1 MKRATIK
8 DIAAVAGVNISTVSR
23 ALRDH
28 PDIGIT
34 LRTKIKQLANEMHY
48 HPNMLAVQLRKQK
61 SNTIGLIIPEANMF
75 FVPSVIKGIS
85 NAVQKAGYRLL
96 VLQSGESYEQELEN
110 VAICNEYGVVGLLIS
125 LTNETDN
132 LNHLLELKDSGTPI
146 VLLDKSLDNS
156 IIDEVIIDD
165 LEGTQTCIKYLI
177 EIGCKKIIGLFGNPN
192 LMITHKRLEGFL
204 NSVKTFSAQNSI
216 ESEFQFVD
224 STFSAWAYVENRF
237 PDFQPDAIFAM
248 SDEIIAG
255 VVPALKKMKV
265 KIPEQCSVIGI
276 SDGYLPKILDPHV
289 KFLHHDGY
297 ALGELA
303 ANQLIKNLTMPK
315 SSSVQE
321 RLILPTRLVLNHS
334 I

>member
-8 DIAAVAGVNISTVSR
+8 DIAAVAGVNVSTVSR

-28 PDIGIT
+28 PDIGVT
-34 LRTKIKQLANEMHY
+34 LRTKIKQLANDMHY

-85 NAVQKAGYRLL
+85 NAVKKAGYRLL

-132 LNHLLELKDSGTPI
+132 LGHLLELKDSGTPI

-156 IIDEVIIDD
+156 TIDEVIIDD
-165 LEGTQTCIKYLI
+165 VEGTQTCIKYLI
-177 EIGCKKIIGLFGNPN
+177 EIGCKRIMGLFGNPN

-204 NSVKTFSAQNSI
+204 NSVKNFSCENCI
-216 ESEFQFVD
+216 ESEHHFVD
-224 STFSAWAYVENRF
+224 NTFSTWACVEDRF
-237 PDFQPDAIFAM
+237 PNFQPDAIFAM

-255 VVPALKKMKV
+255 IVPALKKMKIQ
-265 KIPEQCSVIGI
+265 IPEQCSVIGI

-303 ANQLIKNLTMPK
+303 ANQLIKKLTMQTIQD
-315 SSSVQE
+315 VQE
-321 RLILPTRLVLNHS
+321 RLILPTKLVLNHS
-334 I
+334 V